1 VNASNANRRAIR
13 PASWL
18 LTVVTLLT
26 LASLP
31 PARSESDSTAD
42 WVLEQLQE
50 ARLEVDVGRL
60 ERRDDLDAI
69 AAVRAQEIAAL
80 PHSRRLT
87 YEQPIGDQ
95 LRASGIRW
103 FSSASAHLDMVRGY
117 MRPEIGFLRSWKNYE
132 SAWSKAMKPG
142 FDAIGVASHRADDGW
157 VVFVA
162 VLIEELPIPEDL
174 RQVEIE
180 LIAAVNEVRAE
191 RGLKEL
197 VGNPRLS
204 RVARAHSEDMA
215 KRDFVGHINP
225 EGFGAPERVNVSGI
239 NFNKLGEN
247 IQMSRGAKDP
257 GAYAVE
263 QWLTSPGHRATMLDE
278 EFERTG
284 VGVAMGED
292 GTFYFTQL
300 FM

>member
-1 VNASNANRRAIR
+1 VSAPEANRRAIR
-13 PASWL
+13 RVSRL
-18 LTVVTLLT
+18 LAVAALLS

-31 PARSESDSTAD
+31 PVRSESDSAAD

-50 ARLEVDVGRL
+50 ARLEAGVGRL

-69 AAVRAQEIAAL
+69 AAERAKEIAAL
-80 PHSRRLT
+80 PHSRRLV
-87 YEQPIGDQ
+87 YEHPIGEQ

-132 SAWSKAMKPG
+132 RAWSKAMKPD
-142 FDAIGVASHRADDGW
+142 FDAIGAASQRADDGW

-162 VLIEELPIPEDL
+162 VLLEELPIPEDL
-174 RQVEIE
+174 RQVETD

-191 RGLKEL
+191 HGLKEL
-197 VGNPRLS
+197 VENPKLGN
-204 RVARAHSEDMA
+204 VARAHSEDMA
-215 KRDFVGHINP
+215 KRDFVGHVNP
-225 EGFGAPERVNVSGI
+225 EGYGAPERVNVSGI

-257 GAYAVE
+257 VAYAVE

-278 EFERTG
+278 DFERTG